1 MQNEWSTLNNRKNPE
16 HHVVAAIR
24 RLRTDKKCPA
34 KTYMAKPCQ
43 KLTEYR
49 IEGEGGGEGGEEGGR
64 GGGVGGGGEG
74 EGEGE
79 GGGEGG
85 GGGGGRG
92 GGRKGGGLIH
102 SLNRSPARSLA
113 HSLTQAWFMRR
124 ISALSNSIQL
134 RWLKKGFQH

>member
-79 GGGEGG
+79 GGG
-85 GGGGGRG
+85 GRRRRRR
-92 GGRKGGGLIH
+92 RK
-102 SLNRSPARSLA
+102 RRRKKRRRT
-113 HSLTQAWFMRR
+113 HSLT
-124 ISALSNSIQL
+124 
-134 RWLKKGFQH
+134 